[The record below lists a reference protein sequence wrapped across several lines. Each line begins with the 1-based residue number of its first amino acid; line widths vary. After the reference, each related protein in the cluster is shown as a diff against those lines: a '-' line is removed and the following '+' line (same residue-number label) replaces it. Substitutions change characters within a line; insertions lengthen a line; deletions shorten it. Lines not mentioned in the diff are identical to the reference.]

1 MAQNAGTSWP
11 EAEATR
17 AAITGPLET
26 LRMDI
31 QGVLDDL
38 RRTAPQLLDHVLTAQ
53 VL

>member
-26 LRMDI
+26 LRTDI

-38 RRTAPQLLDHVLTAQ
+38 KRTAPQLLDHVLTEE